1 MSDRKRRV
9 IRLLENYIND
19 FQGEAVQEMYGKGSH
34 IKIHE
39 VMYSTG
45 AKSVLIEAVVVLGD
59 EINENTMDRRLAD
72 VLIQDAI
79 VYFYP
84 EHSVK
89 AYVRF
94 DV

>member
-39 VMYSTG
+39 VMYSIG

>member
-1 MSDRKRRV
+1 MSDRKRKI
-9 IRLLENYIND
+9 IRLIENYIND
-19 FQGEAVQEMYGKGSH
+19 FQGDSVQEIYGKGSH

-39 VMYSTG
+39 IMYSTST
-45 AKSVLIEAVVVLGD
+45 KSVLIEAIVILGD
-59 EINENTMDRRLAD
+59 AINEDTMDRKLAD
-72 VLIQDAI
+72 ILIQDAL

-84 EHSVK
+84 EQSIK

>member
-39 VMYSTG
+39 IMYSTG
-45 AKSVLIEAVVVLGD
+45 AKSVLVEAVVVLGD
-59 EINENTMDRRLAD
+59 IINENTMDRRLAD
-72 VLIQDAI
+72 VLIQDAL

>member
-59 EINENTMDRRLAD
+59 VINENTMDRRLAD

>member
-19 FQGEAVQEMYGKGSH
+19 FQGESVQEMYGKGSH

-59 EINENTMDRRLAD
+59 VINENTMDRRLAD

>member
-19 FQGEAVQEMYGKGSH
+19 FQGESVQEMYGKGSH

-39 VMYSTG
+39 IMYSTG
-45 AKSVLIEAVVVLGD
+45 AKSVLVEAVVVLGD
-59 EINENTMDRRLAD
+59 IINENTMDRRLAD
-72 VLIQDAI
+72 VLIQDAL

>member
-19 FQGEAVQEMYGKGSH
+19 FQGDAVQEMYGKGSR

-39 VMYSTG
+39 IMYANG
-45 AKSVLIEAVVVLGD
+45 AKSILVEAVVILG
-59 EINENTMDRRLAD
+59 ETINESVMDRNLAD
-72 VLIQDAI
+72 VLIQDSL

-89 AYVRF
+89 CYVRF